1 MLAGGREGRMEILAE
16 EFMHGGGHMKHLAIS
31 FTILLALVV
40 AGCQS
45 SSDMSSGEPP
55 AAEMPA
61 DTASSEW
68 TMLLKGNT
76 LEGWD
81 TLGDANWH
89 TAEDYVEANSGS
101 GFLITPDSYGDF
113 HLKVE
118 FWTDPDAN
126 SGVFLRCSDTSA
138 VAPATAYEVNIYD
151 KRSDPTYRTGAI
163 VNVAAPMEH
172 IDAAGQWNNYEI
184 TAEGPHLVVKLNG
197 SVTVDTEDS
206 KFRSGPVALQYGA
219 GIVRFRNVQISP
231 L

>member
-89 TAEDYVEANSGS
+89 TAEDYVE
-101 GFLITPDSYGDF
+101 
-113 HLKVE
+113 
-118 FWTDPDAN
+118 AN